1 MTEEYLEKKHR
12 NEGYRIAGKIRK
24 VSMKFNC

>member
-12 NEGYRIAGKIRK
+12 NEGYRIGGKIRK